1 MNPFL
6 QTLRNLGPARLA
18 AMGAVLIGLIAF
30 FVFVAGRM
38 STPGMALL
46 YSGLSNT
53 DAAAIVQQLEGQKVP
68 YELSSSGDAISV
80 PGQQVA
86 KLRMQVA
93 AAGLPRGGSIG
104 YEIFDQPEGFGTTSF
119 VQSINHLRA
128 LEGELAR
135 TIGTLTPIQ
144 TARVHLVLPQ
154 RELFGRG
161 EQKATASVFLRIR
174 GGQALTHENVAAIQ
188 NLVAA
193 SVPALSPD
201 QIAIVDDRG
210 NLLAKANN
218 GAPGSDASGQS
229 HDEMRAAF
237 EAAQTQKIEDILS
250 KTLGYGKVRAT
261 VSADMDFDRIT
272 TNSES
277 YDPDQQVVRSTQTT
291 SEDSSTSEG
300 GDNNTVSITN
310 NLPNQGAAGGAGGA
324 NGNKNTRNEETTN
337 YEIGKKITSQ
347 VKEVGTVK
355 RMSVAVL
362 VDGTY
367 TPPAP
372 LPADATDEQ
381 KKAAETAQPTYA
393 PRSADEMKQ
402 ITALVRSAVAIDDKR
417 GDTIEVENMRFA
429 PVDMPAESADP
440 NQLFGFPKAD
450 IMQLAQTAIMAIVA
464 LLVVLLVVRPM
475 LKRLFES
482 NGPGDAPMAG
492 DARLVS
498 GTTIGGQ
505 AALAPPGGYSAGV
518 SGALAQSLAGAEDQ
532 GVETLIDISRVEGRV
547 KASAVKKVGEIIE
560 KHPEE
565 SVSIL
570 RNWMYQESR

>member
-30 FVFVAGRM
+30 FVFVAGRI

-53 DAAAIVQQLEGQKVP
+53 DAAAIVQQLDSQKIP
-68 YELSSSGDAISV
+68 YELGTDGSAISV
-80 PGQQVA
+80 PNTQVA
-86 KLRMQVA
+86 KLRMQMA
-93 AAGLPRGGSIG
+93 SAGLPRGGSIG
-104 YEIFDQPEGFGTTSF
+104 YEIFDKPEGFGTTSF

-135 TIGTLTPIQ
+135 TIGTLGPIQ
-144 TARVHLVLPQ
+144 NARVHLVLPQ
-154 RELFGRG
+154 RELFGRS
-161 EQKATASVFLRIR
+161 EQKATASVFLRLR
-174 GGQALTHENVAAIQ
+174 GGQPLSRENISAIQ
-188 NLVAA
+188 NLVAT
-193 SVPALSPD
+193 SVPSLSPD
-201 QIAIVDDRG
+201 QISIVDDRG

-218 GAPGSDASGQS
+218 GTPGDTSASGQN
-229 HDEMRAAF
+229 HDELRAAY
-237 EAAQTQKIEDILS
+237 EAQQGQKIEDILS
-250 KTLGYGKVRAT
+250 KTLGFGKVRAT
-261 VSADMDFDRIT
+261 VSAEMDFDRVT
-272 TNSES
+272 TSSES

-291 SEDSSTSEG
+291 TEDNNSKEG
-300 GDNNTVSITN
+300 GENSTVSITN
-310 NLPNQGAAGGAGGA
+310 NLPTGGAAST
-324 NGNKNTRNEETTN
+324 GNASGTTSKRSEETTN

-347 VKEVGTVK
+347 VRESGTVK
-355 RMSVAVL
+355 RLSIAVL

-372 LPADATDEQ
+372 LAADATDDQ
-381 KKAAETAQPTYA
+381 KKAFETAVPTYA
-393 PRSADEMKQ
+393 PRSKEEMDQ
-402 ITALVRSAVAIDDKR
+402 IKALVRSAVTFDEKR

-429 PVDMPAESADP
+429 APEMPTDTTDP
-440 NQLFGFPKAD
+440 TQMFGFPKAD
-450 IMQLAQTAIMAIVA
+450 LMQLAQTLVLALVA

-475 LKRLFES
+475 LRRLFES
-482 NGPGDAPMAG
+482 NGTAPPNGDI
-492 DARLVS
+492 RLVG
-498 GTTIGGQ
+498 GTTYAGQ
-505 AALAPPGGYSAGV
+505 QALAAPG
-518 SGALAQSLAGAEDQ
+518 GALAQSLMGAE
-532 GVETLIDISRVEGRV
+532 ETDMESLIDISRVEGRV

>member
-30 FVFVAGRM
+30 FVFIAGRI

-53 DAAAIVQQLEGQKVP
+53 DAAAIVQQLDGQKIP

-80 PGQQVA
+80 PNTAVT
-86 KLRMQVA
+86 KLRMQMA
-93 AAGLPRGGSIG
+93 ASGLPRGGSIG

-135 TIGTLTPIQ
+135 TIGTLQPVQ
-144 TARVHLVLPQ
+144 NARVHLVLPQ
-154 RELFGRG
+154 RELFGRS
-161 EQKATASVFLRIR
+161 EQKATASVFLRLR
-174 GGQALTHENVAAIQ
+174 GGQPLSRENIAAIQ

-193 SVPALSPD
+193 SVPSLAID

-210 NLLAKANN
+210 NLLAKASN
-218 GAPGSDASGQS
+218 GVAGDTTTGGQN
-229 HDEMRAAF
+229 HDELRAAY
-237 EAAQTQKIEDILS
+237 EAQQGQKIEDILS
-250 KTLGYGKVRAT
+250 KTLGFGKVRAT
-261 VSADMDFDRIT
+261 VSADMDFDRVT
-272 TNSES
+272 TSSES

-291 SEDSSTSEG
+291 TEDNNSKEG
-300 GDNNTVSITN
+300 GDNSTVSITN
-310 NLPNQGAAGGAGGA
+310 NLPTGGAASNGGGA
-324 NGNKNTRNEETTN
+324 NGTSSKRSEETTN
-337 YEIGKKITSQ
+337 YEIGKKITNQ
-347 VKEVGTVK
+347 VRESGTVK
-355 RMSVAVL
+355 RLSIAVL

-381 KKAAETAQPTYA
+381 KKAATAAVATYA
-393 PRSADEMKQ
+393 PRSKEEMDQ
-402 ITALVRSAVAIDDKR
+402 IKALVRSAVSFDEKR

-429 PVDMPAESADP
+429 ATDLPADSEDP
-440 NQLFGFPKAD
+440 TQMFGFPKAD
-450 IMQLAQTAIMAIVA
+450 LMQLAQTLVLALVA

-475 LKRLFES
+475 LRRLFES
-482 NGPGDAPMAG
+482 NGTAPPNGDI
-492 DARLVS
+492 RLVG
-498 GTTIGGQ
+498 GTAYGGQ
-505 AALAPPGGYSAGV
+505 QALAAPG
-518 SGALAQSLAGAEDQ
+518 GALAQSLAGADEVDM
-532 GVETLIDISRVEGRV
+532 ESLIDISRVEGRV